1 MIICFAAVDQYMSTS
16 MHERRQAINLK
27 CMHRLIVIS
36 IFLSIL
42 YGIPFLVF
50 YDIQP
55 LSGTNTT
62 TCRPNDNNGPFSKY
76 VIYVS
81 LPVIDGFIPIFI
93 MSIAGFIA
101 FLKVRTITKRKVH
114 IIRLRLEQQLTAM
127 VVMKILGVF
136 ITIIP
141 FLILYIIRY
150 IISWRS
156 NDSIVQEQL
165 RLVYHVFTILFFINY
180 AVSQQSILLFFFD
193 LWN

>member
-101 FLKVRTITKRKVH
+101 FLKLRVFVKLNFQYNIFKLEAPDLSADA
-114 IIRLRLEQQLTAM
+114 IRFMMA
-127 VVMKILGVF
+127 
-136 ITIIP
+136 
-141 FLILYIIRY
+141 
-150 IISWRS
+150 
-156 NDSIVQEQL
+156 
-165 RLVYHVFTILFFINY
+165 YHHSY
-180 AVSQQSILLFFFD
+180 
-193 LWN
+193 